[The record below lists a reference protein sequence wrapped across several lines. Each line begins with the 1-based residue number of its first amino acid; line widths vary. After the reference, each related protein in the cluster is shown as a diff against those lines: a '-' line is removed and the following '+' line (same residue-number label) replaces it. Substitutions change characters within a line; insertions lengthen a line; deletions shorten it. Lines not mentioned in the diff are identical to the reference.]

1 MGPAQSGETMH
12 NDRQRSRPWVV
23 WGLVAYALAV
33 GVVLIAPV
41 SYSGIVH
48 AISAWGGEVFGL
60 TWFGSGWVEFAANIV
75 MFAPLGF
82 LLTLLWQRRAVGVL
96 VAVGLS
102 VAAELVQAVIPS
114 REPSLRDILANT
126 LGAGMG
132 AIIAWLLVLR
142 RAQARRRAEPAGR
155 EVTGAV

>member
-1 MGPAQSGETMH
+1 MSDERA
-12 NDRQRSRPWVV
+12 RQRRWVLG
-23 WGLVAYALAV
+23 GLIAYAVIV

-48 AISAWGGEVFGL
+48 AISAWGAQVFGL
-60 TWFGSGWVEFAANIV
+60 TWFGSGWVEFGANIV

-82 LLTLLWQRRAVGVL
+82 LLTLLWSRGAIGVL
-96 VAVGLS
+96 VAVGVS

-126 LGAGMG
+126 LGAVIG
-132 AIIAWLLVLR
+132 AIIAWLFVIR
-142 RAQARRRAEPAGR
+142 PARARRRAEHAAR
-155 EVTGAV
+155 DVTGAV